1 MPELRPH
8 LSDWEPCPYLP
19 VPHEPLTHLVM
30 APFRKGRGEDFYE
43 TALTYAGSLWLQG
56 LPARSLLLINRAL
69 GADLTGDESI
79 LETWPLPYAAVRWIL
94 ENRVDDE
101 AHFIGN
107 PRRHYQHLATR
118 MVPPR
123 KTQRSWRAWACW
135 YLSVQVLS
143 SEDYP
148 ADELQIR
155 NEGVVEPAP
164 AQISEALESHGIS
177 GERVLWERISNK
189 TETVVVLGAS
199 DRPERYANKAIL
211 QLMDH
216 GLQVIPVH
224 PRLKEV
230 AGLSVVATLDTVEA
244 PVDTV
249 TLYVNPK
256 ISEPMANTLVA
267 LKPRRVIFNPGTES
281 AELSARLQQAG
292 IATEDAC
299 TLVLLATGQY

>member
-8 LSDWEPCPYLP
+8 LADWEPCPYLP
-19 VPHEPLTHLVM
+19 TPPEPLTHLVM
-30 APFRKGRGEDFYE
+30 APFRKGRGPDFYE

-69 GADLTGDESI
+69 GADLTGDEAI
-79 LETWPLPYAAVRWIL
+79 LKTWPLPYAAVRWIL
-94 ENRVDDE
+94 EHRSEDE

-123 KTQRSWRAWACW
+123 KEQRRWRAWACW
-135 YLSVQVLS
+135 YLSVQTLPAN
-143 SEDYP
+143 EFP

-155 NEGVVEPAP
+155 NEGIVEPTREE
-164 AQISEALESHGIS
+164 IGEALDSHGIVS
-177 GERVLWERISNK
+177 ERALWEQVSNK

-211 QLMDH
+211 QLRDH
-216 GLQVIPVH
+216 GHQVIPVH
-224 PRLKEV
+224 PRLEDV
-230 AGLSVVATLDTVEA
+230 AGLPVVATLDAVEA

-249 TLYVNPK
+249 TLYVNAK
-256 ISEPMANTLVA
+256 ISGPLTDALIA
-267 LKPRRVIFNPGTES
+267 LKPRRVLFNPGTES
-281 AELSARLQQAG
+281 PELAAKLQRAG
-292 IATEDAC
+292 ITTEEAC
-299 TLVLLATGQY
+299 TLVLLATGQF